1 MKRATMFN
9 YYWDRSDFSIGFS
22 IARPHR
28 LTGYNWYISIDITWL
43 SIWVYFNDR
52 AAIHTVLEFRDNSK

>member
-1 MKRATMFN
+1 MERTTMFN

-28 LTGYNWYISIDITWL
+28 LTGYNWYISINIMWL
-43 SIWVYFNDR
+43 SIWVYF
-52 AAIHTVLEFRDNSK
+52 